1 MKNIHDHIDH
11 VISNSEIRMDLD
23 LDIDRTEDES
33 TMINRWFRYYL
44 EKLEMHNAMSPL
56 IHIRSTA
63 HPNG

>member
-11 VISNSEIRMDLD
+11 VISKIKMDP
-23 LDIDRTEDES
+23 DIYQTEGKITIFKRTL
-33 TMINRWFRYYL
+33 YYL